1 MHKDMKDCI
10 LLFVLSV
17 LVARRKK
24 FFDYK
29 KRRCHSMQT
38 INSAI
43 AFKETHV
50 ASKEERVSSV
60 DNETV
65 ESLLDHY
72 DEPSYFFRGAIFGFI
87 LCVPFWAVIFWF
99 IT

>member
-1 MHKDMKDCI
+1 ME
-10 LLFVLSV
+10 
-17 LVARRKK
+17 A
-24 FFDYK
+24 
-29 KRRCHSMQT
+29 

-43 AFKETHV
+43 VFEETHV
-50 ASKEERVSSV
+50 TSKEELVSSV
-60 DNETV
+60 DIEPV
-65 ESLLDHY
+65 ESLMDHY